1 LPKDRRLQIAL
12 AGRSNVGKSTLLNKL
27 VGRKN
32 IAKVSTTPGK
42 TRSLNFFL
50 VNNRFYLVDLPGYGY
65 AKVSKTERKEW
76 GKLVEGYLKSS
87 PNLAGLVL
95 LLDCRRDP
103 TTDDVELMDWLDHR
117 QIPMLTVVTKA
128 DKLTRDKMNRK
139 LAAVEKELG
148 VSAIGFSA
156 VSGLGK
162 KELVDSVLSLVEE
175 TSNV

>member
-1 LPKDRRLQIAL
+1 
-12 AGRSNVGKSTLLNKL
+12 
-27 VGRKN
+27 
-32 IAKVSTTPGK
+32 
-42 TRSLNFFL
+42 
-50 VNNRFYLVDLPGYGY
+50 LPGYGY